1 MFADDPPMIYDIVY
15 WRKMF
20 ADPLTPKP
28 EGFIAAI
35 LYGDEYWALV
45 KNERDR
51 FPQLKIAWSDADK
64 STCVY
69 AVASRRPAAP
79 GGLAGEFAGERKAIA
94 ADPIHQPW

>member
-1 MFADDPPMIYDIVY
+1 MIHDVAYWRKMFADGPMIYDVVY

-51 FPQLKIAWSDADK
+51 FPNSSSL
-64 STCVY
+64 
-69 AVASRRPAAP
+69 
-79 GGLAGEFAGERKAIA
+79 ERYG
-94 ADPIHQPW
+94 